1 MAYTLKLDMY
11 YFSLKKITG
20 TFERKTREG
29 KWIGFHTE
37 ETPCLFQDF
46 VNSLSLKEN
55 GKYMEVLLTDFI
67 NGFNA
72 SFKSNK
78 DNTKAVSIT
87 TDLFHGVSK
96 TEYTAW
102 GVFKGGSTGINREI
116 YKSDNATTLKGTI
129 DDDNVTSLLYFY
141 KLWLPQDS
149 NVGILMVQS
158 YTSMGCTALFKEQL
172 EDYFISKGYK
182 PYWNKCVPK
191 SYIEKYLKDGYINEI
206 RVVHSKRDYKKPL
219 DPIFGPFIKATKK
232 TIFNKFNI
240 PLGDFLSML
249 NYKNVLISQ
258 IQAVDAE
265 YDKSAD
271 MIKLFYTNNGKKAH
285 ASLANIEDILPVI
298 TLDDSLKDEK
308 TQQPVWEDLHKF
320 TKGILDNLKLQI
332 SYTPKVLT
340 I

>member
-29 KWIGFHTE
+29 KRIGFHTE

-46 VNSLSLKEN
+46 VNSLSLKKN

-232 TIFNKFNI
+232 TIF
-240 PLGDFLSML
+240 S
-249 NYKNVLISQ
+249 NV
-258 IQAVDAE
+258 
-265 YDKSAD
+265 
-271 MIKLFYTNNGKKAH
+271 
-285 ASLANIEDILPVI
+285 
-298 TLDDSLKDEK
+298 
-308 TQQPVWEDLHKF
+308 
-320 TKGILDNLKLQI
+320 
-332 SYTPKVLT
+332 
-340 I
+340 